1 MWAGLILVRSEA
13 IYPSPVFII
22 SSFPFTLR
30 GAPRA
35 KITRWLHQMARD
47 GQTGQQQPGINA
59 PSGFYPKQQQAYQ
72 VIS

>member
-1 MWAGLILVRSEA
+1 MWGGVILVRSEA

-22 SSFPFTLR
+22 SSFPFTCAELLEPKSLD
-30 GAPRA
+30 GC
-35 KITRWLHQMARD
+35 HQMARD